1 MKVKED
7 IINKVN
13 QGNEVIGIIGLAI
26 SKVLVP
32 RLANI

>member
-1 MKVKED
+1 MKVKEG
-7 IINKVN
+7 IINKVT